1 MQQVVERRI
10 RDRMTELKIS
20 VKALA
25 DTTAIPRMTL
35 TRRLTDPASLT
46 LNELER
52 IAAALDTSPIFLATG
67 QGDAA

>member
-1 MQQVVERRI
+1 
-10 RDRMTELKIS
+10 MTELKIS

>member
-1 MQQVVERRI
+1 MQEVADRI
-10 RDRMTELKIS
+10 RDRMTACRFT

-52 IAAALDTSPIFLATG
+52 IATALDTSAVYLATG
-67 QGDAA
+67 IEDAA